1 LRQDFYKQF
10 KIKKMKTPIETV
22 KDFYSKLSSGDA
34 PGAMALMTDDIEW
47 ITMLDFSLQGR
58 GPQLVAEKV
67 LMPLMQ
73 EWESFAPVPNEF
85 IVANDIIVSLG
96 NFTCVHRETKKT
108 ASATYAHVWNVI
120 DGKIGKFRQYI
131 DTLAIAEARKA

>member
-34 PGAMALMTDDIEW
+34 PGAMALMTDDI
-47 ITMLDFSLQGR
+47 
-58 GPQLVAEKV
+58 
-67 LMPLMQ
+67 MQ